1 MDELHD
7 EELLENIKEGKGLK
21 RKEILI
27 KMDELHDEELLEYVN
42 DSKAS

>member
-1 MDELHD
+1 MDELHE
-7 EELLENIKEGKGLK
+7 EELLENVNEGKGIK

-42 DSKAS
+42 EDKGS